1 LPRCI
6 RTLHDRSLRFW
17 FISLRDPVHHVAV
30 KDEHWAILDAIK
42 ARDPDAAGDAVRNH
56 IDSFRK
62 NIMRHIL
69 GGGQDLS

>member
-1 LPRCI
+1 
-6 RTLHDRSLRFW
+6 
-17 FISLRDPVHHVAV
+17 VHHVAV